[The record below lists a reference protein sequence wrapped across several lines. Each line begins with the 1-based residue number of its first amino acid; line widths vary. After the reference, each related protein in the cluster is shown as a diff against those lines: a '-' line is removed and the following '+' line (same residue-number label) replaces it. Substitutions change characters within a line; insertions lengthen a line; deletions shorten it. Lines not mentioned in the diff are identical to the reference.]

1 MKCNQTWANKSVNL
15 FCWFAIFLK
24 FLPFLS
30 PPYSIFSLLKANILQ
45 CNIYP
50 KTIYYMEMGNVYY
63 CGMRMSSTTYF
74 LCMNVLQIYFMEIG
88 NVYYC
93 RMSSTTYFLCIETSN
108 FATRGRLRSLLRK
121 QSPYGAWIKKESY
134 IGQSNQKYV
143 DRLKVCW
150 ITWWQILTIR
160 RQQLPQSISA
170 KLPTM
175 IHQPKWTSKSTIEV
189 FS

>member
-1 MKCNQTWANKSVNL
+1 MTICVKHLAGRFLQRPKIWS
-15 FCWFAIFLK
+15 FCKAKYDIYLWSTIFRWNATKPEPKDWGIFCCGLAIFLK

-30 PPYSIFSLLKANILQ
+30 PLYSIFSLLKANILQ

-121 QSPYGAWIKKESY
+121 QSPYGAWRRKKEFELSGNY
-134 IGQSNQKYV
+134 
-143 DRLKVCW
+143 W
-150 ITWWQILTIR
+150 
-160 RQQLPQSISA
+160 A
-170 KLPTM
+170 K
-175 IHQPKWTSKSTIEV
+175 
-189 FS
+189 